1 MNTGNN
7 RNDNKRQRSSTGRGQ
22 KRKGGQSSNGGSW
35 QQYSAVPMN
44 ALRFVAER
52 FLLAKELL
60 THRDTP
66 IRIKILLVGLVVYII
81 SPVDFIPDMIPIL
94 GITDD
99 VALLVMGW
107 NYAERFVTPPM
118 RANVDAILQRWG

>member
-1 MNTGNN
+1 MTTGNN
-7 RNDNKRQRSSTGRGQ
+7 KDDSRKQRRGQ
-22 KRKGGQSSNGGSW
+22 GRRGRNSSSGNW
-35 QQYSAVPMN
+35 QKYSAVPMN
-44 ALRFVAER
+44 ALRFIVER

-66 IRIKILLVGLVVYII
+66 NHIKLMLVGLVVYII
-81 SPVDFIPDMIPIL
+81 SPIDFIPDMIPLL

-107 NYAERFVTPPM
+107 NYAERFVTPQM
-118 RANVDAILQRWG
+118 RANVEVIMQRLD

>member
-1 MNTGNN
+1 MNT
-7 RNDNKRQRSSTGRGQ
+7 DHNKRDGRSQRRTRG
-22 KRKGGQSSNGGSW
+22 KSSNSGKW
-35 QQYSAVPMN
+35 QQYAAIPMN
-44 ALRFVAER
+44 ALRFIVEH

-60 THRDTP
+60 FHRDTP
-66 IRIKILLVGLVVYII
+66 VHIKLLLMGLVVYII
-81 SPVDFIPDMIPIL
+81 SPVDFIPDMIPLL

-107 NYAERFVTPPM
+107 NYAERFVTPQM

>member
-1 MNTGNN
+1 
-7 RNDNKRQRSSTGRGQ
+7 
-22 KRKGGQSSNGGSW
+22 
-35 QQYSAVPMN
+35 MN
-44 ALRFVAER
+44 ALRFIVER

-66 IRIKILLVGLVVYII
+66 NHIKLMLVGLVVYII
-81 SPVDFIPDMIPIL
+81 SPIDFIPDMIPLL

-107 NYAERFVTPPM
+107 NYAERFVTPQM
-118 RANVDAILQRWG
+118 RANVEVIMQRLD

>member
-1 MNTGNN
+1 MKTENN
-7 RNDNKRQRSSTGRGQ
+7 SGKKRSPRSKPG
-22 KRKGGQSSNGGSW
+22 RKGGKSSNNGNW
-35 QQYSAVPMN
+35 QQYAAIPMN
-44 ALRFVAER
+44 ALRFIVER

-66 IRIKILLVGLVVYII
+66 IRIKLLLVGLVLYIV
-81 SPVDFIPDMIPIL
+81 SPIDFIPDMIPLL

-107 NYAERFVTPPM
+107 NYAEKFVTPQM
-118 RANVDAILQRWG
+118 RANVEAILQRWG